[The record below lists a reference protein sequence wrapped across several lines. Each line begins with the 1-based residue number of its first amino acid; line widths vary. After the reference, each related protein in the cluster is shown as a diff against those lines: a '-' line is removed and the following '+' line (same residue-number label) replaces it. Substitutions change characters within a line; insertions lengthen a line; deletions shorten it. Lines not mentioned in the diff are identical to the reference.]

1 MRYRAN
7 GAQPVYAP
15 NSYGGPKADGER
27 YRDPSWFVESAEIMR
42 TAYEAHAE
50 DNDFIQPGTLYRQ
63 VMTPTDRDHLVDNIV
78 GHLSQGVE
86 RFIQERAVNDYWTQV
101 DPDLGARVA
110 QGLGLETPQRSR
122 Q

>member
-1 MRYRAN
+1 MR
-7 GAQPVYAP
+7 
-15 NSYGGPKADGER
+15 S
-27 YRDPSWFVESAEIMR
+27 
-42 TAYEAHAE
+42 AYEAHQD

-86 RFIQERAVNDYWTQV
+86 RVIQERAVNDYWTQV
-101 DPDLGARVA
+101 DPDLVARVA
-110 QGLGLETPQRSR
+110 QGLGLQTLQRSR